1 MAGNERFDK
10 AMNQGHNAAWD
21 QNWAG
26 AASYY
31 RQALEDAPDNPKALT
46 SLALALYESGEY
58 QEALV
63 YYQKAYKL
71 TPEDPIPLEKVAEL
85 FERTGKAV
93 PAVEAF
99 MQSAELYIKN
109 RDINKAIDLWIHVTD
124 LSPDFL
130 AAHSRLALVYERLGR
145 KQDAQRE
152 YFIVGSLY
160 QHAGEVQKAAQTI
173 THILQF
179 FPESTEAQ
187 QALALLKMG
196 RLLPRFSQT
205 RNPSKPLRPIEPVPA
220 PAPIPEEPEGPS
232 ENPVEEARQRA
243 LAELAEYLFESMD
256 DESAGQANA
265 QVDSKQIMIHLSQAV
280 DTQTRKKN
288 SMAIEELD
296 QAISAGLDL
305 PAAHF
310 NLASLLFDATR
321 LESAMRTLNRVV
333 KTPAYALAGYLL
345 MGQIHQKLERYK
357 DASIALLEALRLAD
371 MQVVTKDQAQMLG
384 QMYDPLIETQAL
396 ADETSATHK
405 LCDNLLDMLL
415 RPNWK
420 NYLREAR
427 QQLST
432 AGTDLISPL
441 ADALME
447 GGSGEMVDTMSNIQR
462 LARSGKHRSAVEE
475 SFYALQASPMY
486 LPLHVL
492 MGDLLMQQG
501 QFQQAVEKFMV
512 VARSYSTRGE
522 SARAVGMY
530 RRIADLSPMD
540 MDARNRLI
548 DLIIENEQYEEAINE
563 YIRLADIYFSLAD
576 LNMVGKTFN
585 QALRLAQQ
593 KNASRELRVKVLRR
607 VADIDAQRLDWR
619 QAMKSYEQIRN
630 FLPEDEAAR
639 VSLIDMNFRLNQ
651 SSAALAEILSYVKY
665 LVGVRNQDK
674 ALGFLERMAEE
685 HPKQPQ
691 ILRQLGEFYRQ
702 MGRTEDAIQKL
713 DAVGELCLASGNR
726 EGAIEA
732 IMAILAM
739 NPPNVADYQRLL
751 AQLRGPR

>member
-1 MAGNERFDK
+1 M
-10 AMNQGHNAAWD
+10 
-21 QNWAG
+21 
-26 AASYY
+26 
-31 RQALEDAPDNPKALT
+31 
-46 SLALALYESGEY
+46 
-58 QEALV
+58 
-63 YYQKAYKL
+63 
-71 TPEDPIPLEKVAEL
+71 
-85 FERTGKAV
+85 
-93 PAVEAF
+93 
-99 MQSAELYIKN
+99 
-109 RDINKAIDLWIHVTD
+109 
-124 LSPDFL
+124 
-130 AAHSRLALVYERLGR
+130 
-145 KQDAQRE
+145 
-152 YFIVGSLY
+152 
-160 QHAGEVQKAAQTI
+160 
-173 THILQF
+173 
-179 FPESTEAQ
+179 
-187 QALALLKMG
+187 
-196 RLLPRFSQT
+196 
-205 RNPSKPLRPIEPVPA
+205 
-220 PAPIPEEPEGPS
+220 
-232 ENPVEEARQRA
+232 
-243 LAELAEYLFESMD
+243 
-256 DESAGQANA
+256 
-265 QVDSKQIMIHLSQAV
+265 
-280 DTQTRKKN
+280 
-288 SMAIEELD
+288 
-296 QAISAGLDL
+296 
-305 PAAHF
+305 
-310 NLASLLFDATR
+310 
-321 LESAMRTLNRVV
+321 
-333 KTPAYALAGYLL
+333 
-345 MGQIHQKLERYK
+345 
-357 DASIALLEALRLAD
+357 
-371 MQVVTKDQAQMLG
+371 
-384 QMYDPLIETQAL
+384 
-396 ADETSATHK
+396 
-405 LCDNLLDMLL
+405 
-415 RPNWK
+415 
-420 NYLREAR
+420 
-427 QQLST
+427 
-432 AGTDLISPL
+432 ISPL